1 MSAPAGCGMMK
12 KYPDGGFNGF
22 GNDNSVLNDPIRL
35 LTLHREYRNLTDDFY
50 EEDEEDYIERDID

>member
-1 MSAPAGCGMMK
+1 MMK

-22 GNDNSVLNDPIRL
+22 GNDSSVLNDPIRL

>member
-1 MSAPAGCGMMK
+1 MMK

-22 GNDNSVLNDPIRL
+22 GNDNGILDDPIKL

-50 EEDEEDYIERDID
+50 EEDEEDYFERDID